1 MKTKNNCKKT
11 RKQTNKQ
18 KQKKRHAFVGLT
30 DGAWIKSPPTKSPKK
45 HICIFL
51 LIYKIHPNQG
61 IKSKYRSYI

>member
-30 DGAWIKSPPTKSPKK
+30 DGAWKKSPPNLPKK
-45 HICIFL
+45 NTSAFFCLF
-51 LIYKIHPNQG
+51 
-61 IKSKYRSYI
+61 IKFIQIKE